1 MELMADLGIA
11 SVAAITAICYV
22 IGMALK
28 AWGRVDK
35 YIPCI
40 MGALG
45 MVLGAVGL
53 YVMPDF
59 PAADIITAIAVGAV
73 SGWAATGI
81 NQIFKQLTSE

>member
-1 MELMADLGIA
+1 MADLGIA

-40 MGALG
+40 MGVLG
-45 MVLGAVGL
+45 MFLGAVGL
-53 YVMPDF
+53 HVMPDF
-59 PAADIITAIAVGAV
+59 PANDIITAIAVGAV
-73 SGWAATGI
+73 SGWGATGI
-81 NQIFKQLTSE
+81 NQIFKQLSKDE

>member
-1 MELMADLGIA
+1 MADLGIA

-28 AWGRVDK
+28 AWGKVDK
-35 YIPCI
+35 SIPCI

>member
-1 MELMADLGIA
+1 MADLGIA

-53 YVMPDF
+53 HVMPDY
-59 PAADIITAIAVGAV
+59 PANDIITAIAVGAV
-73 SGWAATGI
+73 SGWGATGI
-81 NQIFKQLTSE
+81 NQIFKQLSKEE

>member
-1 MELMADLGIA
+1 MADLGIA

-22 IGMALK
+22 VGMALK

-40 MGALG
+40 VGALG
-45 MVLGAVGL
+45 MILGAVGL
-53 YVMPDF
+53 YIMPDF

-73 SGWAATGI
+73 SGWGATGI
-81 NQIFKQLTSE
+81 NQIFKQLAKDE

>member
-1 MELMADLGIA
+1 MADLGIA

-40 MGALG
+40 MGVLG
-45 MVLGAVGL
+45 MILGAVGL
-53 YVMPDF
+53 HVMPDF
-59 PAADIITAIAVGAV
+59 PANDIITAIAVGAV
-73 SGWAATGI
+73 SGWGATGI
-81 NQIFKQLTSE
+81 NQIFKHHSKEE

>member
-1 MELMADLGIA
+1 MADLGIA

-22 IGMALK
+22 GGMALK

-45 MVLGAVGL
+45 MILGAVGL
-53 YVMPDF
+53 YIMPDF

-73 SGWAATGI
+73 SGWGATGI
-81 NQIFKQLTSE
+81 NQIFKQLAKDE

>member
-1 MELMADLGIA
+1 MADLGLA

-22 IGMALK
+22 IGMGFK
-28 AWGRVDK
+28 AWGKIDK

-40 MGALG
+40 MGGLG
-45 MVLGAVGL
+45 MILGAIGL
-53 YVMPDF
+53 QVMPDF

-81 NQIFKQLTSE
+81 NQVFKQLAKDE

>member
-1 MELMADLGIA
+1 MADLGIA

-28 AWGRVDK
+28 AWGKVDK

-53 YVMPDF
+53 HVMPDF
-59 PAADIITAIAVGAV
+59 PASDIITAIAVGAV
-73 SGWAATGI
+73 SGWGATGI
-81 NQIFKQLTSE
+81 NQIFKQLSKEE

>member
-1 MELMADLGIA
+1 MADLGIA

-28 AWGRVDK
+28 AWGKVDK

-45 MVLGAVGL
+45 MILGAVGL
-53 YVMPDF
+53 HVMPDF
-59 PAADIITAIAVGAV
+59 PASDIITAIAVGAV
-73 SGWAATGI
+73 SGWGATGI
-81 NQIFKQLTSE
+81 NQIFKQLSKEE

>member
-1 MELMADLGIA
+1 MADLGIA

-28 AWGRVDK
+28 AWGKVDK

-53 YVMPDF
+53 HVMPDF
-59 PAADIITAIAVGAV
+59 PANDIITAIAVGAV
-73 SGWAATGI
+73 SGWGATGI
-81 NQIFKQLTSE
+81 NQIFKQLSKEE

>member
-1 MELMADLGIA
+1 MADLGIA

-28 AWGRVDK
+28 AWGKVDK

-45 MVLGAVGL
+45 MILGAVGL
-53 YVMPDF
+53 HVMPDF
-59 PAADIITAIAVGAV
+59 PANDIITAIAVGAV
-73 SGWAATGI
+73 SGWGATGI
-81 NQIFKQLTSE
+81 NQIFKQLSKEE

>member
-1 MELMADLGIA
+1 MADLGIA

-28 AWGRVDK
+28 AWGKVDK

-53 YVMPDF
+53 HVMPDF
-59 PAADIITAIAVGAV
+59 PANDIITAIAMGAV
-73 SGWAATGI
+73 SGWGATGI
-81 NQIFKQLTSE
+81 NQIFKQLSKEE

>member
-1 MELMADLGIA
+1 MADLGIA

-53 YVMPDF
+53 HVMPDF
-59 PAADIITAIAVGAV
+59 PANDIITAIAVGAV
-73 SGWAATGI
+73 SGWGATGI
-81 NQIFKQLTSE
+81 NQIFKQLSKEE